1 MRSLLWLPL
10 TSLLVLGCKD
20 SPDKVTAPAADVP
33 NGEVNLDKI
42 AANAATAAALG
53 PAARCVRIV
62 YLSEANVLR
71 TKQRGTG
78 CSCLSG
84 GRQVSVTAV
93 VWNGAAGN
101 NVIGRAY
108 CGSTLVAGPAT
119 ALDPGGGA
127 LGVASVVNFQFV
139 GAPGCQLL
147 WTVSAA
153 RDRSNRLVSCVFH

>member
-10 TSLLVLGCKD
+10 TSLLVLGCND
-20 SPDKVTAPAADVP
+20 SPGKVTAPAADVP
-33 NGEVNLDKI
+33 NGGEVNLDKL
-42 AANAATAAALG
+42 AANASALG
-53 PAARCVRIV
+53 PAARCVKIV

-93 VWNGAAGN
+93 AWNGAAGN

-119 ALDPGGGA
+119 ALDPGGGS
-127 LGVASVVNFQFV
+127 LGVASIVNFQFV
-139 GAPGCQLL
+139 GAPGCQLQ